1 MSKPFVIKPDDVAS
15 FDVPH
20 HEETRARELINP
32 DRGSDDVVFRL
43 TSMEPGGQDYW
54 HAHDVSEQLIFVRSG
69 EGSIRISQPDD
80 EDDQQTYRLEPE
92 SFVYLPRNAYHQV
105 TNDGSETLELI
116 VMWVPP
122 YESLEEWDPE
132 NN

>member
-1 MSKPFVIKPDDVAS
+1 MSEPFVVTPKDIEP

-20 HEETRARELINP
+20 HENTTARELINP
-32 DRGSDDVVFRL
+32 EWGSDEVVFRL
-43 TSMEPGGQDYW
+43 TSMGPGGQDHW
-54 HAHDVSEQLIFVRSG
+54 HAHDSSEQLIFVRAG
-69 EGSIRISQPDD
+69 EGQIRISQPDD
-80 EDDQQTYRLEPE
+80 EDNQETYPLKPE

-105 TNDGSETLELI
+105 KNTGDDQLELI
-116 VMWVPP
+116 VMWIPP